1 MSTVSDESLP
11 GYQRVSLV
19 VECLTSLIENS
30 EKLKSIF
37 DGARSGSKS
46 YSIKIMDTDEDYFKG
61 CFVRSKALK
70 SQKSGDD
77 PDTLKADNGEE
88 ETFLVGHNREHAS
101 SARDFSGATTGVSC
115 TAVTSN
121 GPVTSAIVSPTGTV
135 TPVK

>member
-11 GYQRVSLV
+11 GYQRVSFV
-19 VECLTSLIENS
+19 VECLTSLIEKS

-46 YSIKIMDTDEDYFKG
+46 YSIKIMDTDEDFFKG

-77 PDTLKADNGEE
+77 PDTLKADSGEE
-88 ETFLVGHNREHAS
+88 ETFLVGPHNREHAGF
-101 SARDFSGATTGVSC
+101 ARDFSGATTG

-121 GPVTSAIVSPTGTV
+121 GPVMSAIVSPTGTV

>member
-19 VECLTSLIENS
+19 VECLTSLIEKS

-46 YSIKIMDTDEDYFKG
+46 YSIKIMDTDEDFFKG
-61 CFVRSKALK
+61 CFVRGSKALK

-77 PDTLKADNGEE
+77 PDTLKVDNGEE
-88 ETFLVGHNREHAS
+88 ETFIVGHNREHADF
-101 SARDFSGATTGVSC
+101 ARDFSGATTG
-115 TAVTSN
+115 TAFTSN

>member
-1 MSTVSDESLP
+1 M
-11 GYQRVSLV
+11 
-19 VECLTSLIENS
+19 
-30 EKLKSIF
+30 
-37 DGARSGSKS
+37 
-46 YSIKIMDTDEDYFKG
+46 
-61 CFVRSKALK
+61 K

-77 PDTLKADNGEE
+77 PDTLKVDNGEE

>member
-19 VECLTSLIENS
+19 VECLSSLIEKS

-37 DGARSGSKS
+37 DAGARSGSKS
-46 YSIKIMDTDEDYFKG
+46 YSIKIMDTDEDFFKG

-77 PDTLKADNGEE
+77 PDTSPDTLKVDNGEE
-88 ETFLVGHNREHAS
+88 ETFLVGHNREHAG
-101 SARDFSGATTGVSC
+101 SARDFSGATTGVSWDQLEY
-115 TAVTSN
+115 TA
-121 GPVTSAIVSPTGTV
+121 PTRFRF
-135 TPVK
+135 

>member
-1 MSTVSDESLP
+1 MSTVPDESLP

-19 VECLTSLIENS
+19 VECLSSLIEKS

-37 DGARSGSKS
+37 DAGARSGSKS
-46 YSIKIMDTDEDYFKG
+46 YSIKIMDTDEDFFKG

-77 PDTLKADNGEE
+77 PDTLKVDNGEE
-88 ETFLVGHNREHAS
+88 ETFLVGHNREHAGF
-101 SARDFSGATTGVSC
+101 ARDFSGATTG

-121 GPVTSAIVSPTGTV
+121 GPVTSAIAVSPTGTV